1 MNVILITGMPG
12 SGKTL
17 FANLL
22 REKGFYVI
30 SMGDILRKRYE
41 KEAKIGERM
50 MDFAKRIREIYGEG
64 VVARL
69 SMEEITPTMSRIAF
83 EGVRSLAEV
92 EEFKRLGNPIII
104 AIHSPPSLR
113 YQRMISRM
121 RPDDSKN
128 IEDLRRRDLDE
139 IRLGIGGVIALAD
152 YIIINDSTIDEF
164 KKRAEEVILRI
175 TK

>member
-1 MNVILITGMPG
+1 MPG

-30 SMGDILRKRYE
+30 SMGDVLRKRYE
-41 KEAKIGERM
+41 KDAKIGERM

-92 EEFKRLGNPIII
+92 EEFKRIGNPIII

>member
-30 SMGDILRKRYE
+30 SMGDVLRKRYE
-41 KEAKIGERM
+41 KDAKIGERM

-92 EEFKRLGNPIII
+92 EEFKRIGNPIII

>member
-1 MNVILITGMPG
+1 MNIILITGMPG

-17 FANLL
+17 FANIL

-30 SMGDILRKRYE
+30 SMGDVLRKRYE

-92 EEFKRLGNPIII
+92 DEFRRLGDPIII

-152 YIIINDSTIDEF
+152 YIIINDSTIDDF
-164 KKRAEEVILRI
+164 KKRAEEIILRI

>member
-1 MNVILITGMPG
+1 MPG

-17 FANLL
+17 FANML
-22 REKGFYVI
+22 RERGFYVI
-30 SMGDILRKRYE
+30 SMGDVLRKRYE
-41 KEAKIGERM
+41 REAKIGERM

-69 SMEEITPTMSRIAF
+69 SIEEVTPDMDKIAF

-104 AIHSPPSLR
+104 AIHSPPALR
-113 YQRMISRM
+113 YQRIMSRM
-121 RPDDSKN
+121 RADDSKN

-139 IRLGIGGVIALAD
+139 IKLGIGGVIALAD
-152 YIIINDSTIDEF
+152 YVIINDSTIDDF
-164 KKRAEEVILRI
+164 KRRAEEIILRI

>member
-30 SMGDILRKRYE
+30 SMGDVLRKRYE

>member
-1 MNVILITGMPG
+1 MNIILITGMPG

-17 FANLL
+17 FANIL

-30 SMGDILRKRYE
+30 SMGDVLRKRYE

-92 EEFKRLGNPIII
+92 DEFRRLGNPIII

-164 KKRAEEVILRI
+164 KKRAEEIILRI